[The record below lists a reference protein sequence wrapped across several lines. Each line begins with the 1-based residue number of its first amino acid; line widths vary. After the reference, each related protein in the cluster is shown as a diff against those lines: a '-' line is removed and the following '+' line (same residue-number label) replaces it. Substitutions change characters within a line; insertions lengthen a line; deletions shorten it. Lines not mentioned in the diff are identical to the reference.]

1 MPTIRLRPF
10 AVLELWSERYR
21 TATGAPHLAS
31 SAFPLVLWLD
41 AMQKLRELE
50 EKFEIATAPRL
61 RSYPRTARIVNV
73 DDGS

>member
-1 MPTIRLRPF
+1 MRAHATYSGIRRLSVRPF

-31 SAFPLVLWLD
+31 FAFPLVLRLD

-50 EKFEIATAPRL
+50 EKFETATATRL
-61 RSYPRTARIVNV
+61 
-73 DDGS
+73 